1 MKLANA
7 LITCGFGVALGLVAV
22 SASAAKAPA
31 TACPADFKMKKAT
44 SCNCSA
50 ANTISCT
57 AGGELMY
64 TKNQGVDIDG
74 TTLKTASGSSIKCD
88 GSMWGV
94 MMVHHHL
101 GFKCQ
106 K

>member
-1 MKLANA
+1 MKLANT
-7 LITCGFGVALGLVAV
+7 LITCGFGVVLGLAA
-22 SASAAKAPA
+22 ASATAATSTA
-31 TACPADFKMKKAT
+31 TACPVDFKMKKTT

-50 ANTISCT
+50 PNTISCT

-64 TKNQGVDIDG
+64 VKHQGVDIDG
-74 TTLKTASGSSIKCD
+74 TTLKTASGAAVKCD

-94 MMVHHHL
+94 KMIHHNL